1 MHVISGLLGMVIG
14 LSAAGSFAGACIGAT
29 VGILVAEILTL
40 RRRVQLLETKISRT
54 AIAGEEVVFSPLP
67 GAEDD
72 LAQAA
77 AKQAAASPARPEVPA
92 PGSPATGPQTPPYST
107 ETGGETAVD
116 RFFAG
121 LAGGAGSLAALVARF
136 FTGGN
141 LVLKIGVLILFC
153 GVAFL
158 LKYAAQRNL
167 VPLEFRL
174 IGVALGGMAL
184 LAGGWLLRGR
194 KMGYGLMLQGGG
206 IGILYLVVYA
216 AARLYQ
222 MLPAGLSLAVMI
234 GLVMLSSLLAVLQ
247 QSRSLAI
254 AGSVG
259 GYLAPV
265 LMSSGEGS
273 HLLLFSYYALLN
285 CGILA
290 IAWFRSWR
298 VLNLVG
304 FFFTF
309 AIATLWG
316 AEAYQ
321 PSHFSTTEPFLIF
334 FFLLFV
340 AVSVLHAHRQPIE
353 LRGYID
359 GPLVFGLP
367 LVTSVL
373 QYHLVRDF
381 AYGTALSALFLGF
394 FYTTLAGLLWRRLQ
408 GGMRQLTEAFL
419 ALGVVFG
426 SLAIP
431 LAFDNRWTSAA
442 WSLEGAAMVWVGVRQ
457 RRLAARLFALVL
469 LAGAAVFF
477 SAAGNYPHAATA
489 FLNHYFFG
497 CLFIAG
503 SSLFSSWYLDGNG
516 GRLHRWERYLPLPLL
531 VWGLLWWY
539 GGGWRESVEQFAAG
553 QLVHVVLLFVTASV
567 MAMTMI
573 GRGIGWQRLLLAQAL
588 HLPALALSL
597 AFALQGLPFNGHLL
611 AGWGL
616 LVWPVA
622 VAMGYRLL
630 FLVEDNWPVRL
641 AGAWHAGMLILL
653 LVLACHEAA
662 WAMRRLVGFA
672 EAWQLAC
679 WGLGPAVAIFCLARW
694 CKGLRWPCGKHPQAY
709 LLAGAALA
717 SLWLILWNIYAVS
730 RSGDPDPLPYLPFV
744 NPLEL
749 SQFLSLAVS
758 RFWGR
763 AVMHSPVPPGFTA
776 VKRLLPAVVG
786 GVAFLALNG
795 VVARVVHFYGGIF
808 YDSLSLYHSAVF
820 QAALAA
826 LWCSCALVITVLA
839 ARRGNRKLWCVGA
852 ALLALVVVKLFV
864 IDLAGTGTV
873 ARIVSFLVVGGL
885 MLVIGYFSPL
895 PPLRKEE

>member
-1 MHVISGLLGMVIG
+1 MHVIIGLLGMLIG
-14 LSAAGSFAGACIGAT
+14 LSTAGSFAGAGIGAT
-29 VGILVAEILTL
+29 VGILAAEILAL
-40 RRRVQLLETKISRT
+40 RRRLNVLEAKISQPAT
-54 AIAGEEVVFSPLP
+54 AEEVVFAPLP
-67 GAEDD
+67 EAEEH
-72 LAQAA
+72 LSQTMAG
-77 AKQAAASPARPEVPA
+77 PAVENPVRAGTPAVESSESGPGTPLPRPE
-92 PGSPATGPQTPPYST
+92 
-107 ETGGETAVD
+107 EGGETAVD
-116 RFFAG
+116 RFFAA

-141 LVLKIGVLILFC
+141 LVLKIGVLILFF

-174 IGVALGGMAL
+174 IGVAIGGLVMLG
-184 LAGGWLLRGR
+184 GGWLLRAR
-194 KMGYGLMLQGGG
+194 QLGYGLMLQGGG

-216 AARLYQ
+216 AARLYN
-222 MLPAGLSLAVMI
+222 MLPIGLSLAVMI

-265 LMSSGEGS
+265 LMSSGGGS
-273 HLLLFSYYALLN
+273 HVLLFSYYALLN

-298 VLNLVG
+298 ELNLLG

-321 PSHFSTTEPFLIF
+321 PDHFATTEPFLVF
-334 FFLLFV
+334 FFLLYV
-340 AVSVLHAHRQPIE
+340 AVSVLHAHRQPVE
-353 LRGYID
+353 LRGFID

-367 LVTSVL
+367 LVASVL

-381 AYGTALSALFLGF
+381 AYGTALSALLLGL
-394 FYTTLAGLLWRRLQ
+394 FYAILAAMLWRRLQ
-408 GGMRQLTEAFL
+408 GGLRQLTEAFL
-419 ALGVVFG
+419 ALAVVFG

-442 WSLEGAAMVWVGVRQ
+442 WSIEGAAMVWVGVRQ
-457 RRLAARLFALVL
+457 QRLAARLFALL
-469 LAGAAVFF
+469 LQVGAAVLF
-477 SAAGNYPHAATA
+477 AADGLYPHASMA

-503 SSLFSSWYLDGNG
+503 SSLFSSWYLDDNG
-516 GRLHRWERYLPLPLL
+516 DRLRPWERHLPLPLL

-539 GGGWRESVEQFAAG
+539 GGGWREAVEQFAAG
-553 QLVHVVLLFVTASV
+553 QFVHILLLFVTASV
-567 MAMTMI
+567 MMMTMV
-573 GRGIGWQRLLLAQAL
+573 GRAIAWHRLLLAQAL
-588 HLPALALSL
+588 HLPVLLYGLAI
-597 AFALQGLPFNGHLL
+597 ALQGLPFNGHLL

-616 LVWPVA
+616 VIWPVA
-622 VAMGYRLL
+622 VGMGYRLL
-630 FLVEDNWPVRL
+630 YLVEDSWPSRL
-641 AGAWHAGMLILL
+641 TVAWHAGLLALL
-653 LVLACHEAA
+653 LVLFSHESA
-662 WAMRRLVGFA
+662 WVMRRLVGFA
-672 EAWQLAC
+672 EVWQLAC
-679 WGLGPAVAIFCLARW
+679 WGLVPAAAIYCIAKWGDR
-694 CKGLRWPCGKHPQAY
+694 LRWPCGKHPNAY
-709 LLAGAALA
+709 MLAGA
-717 SLWLILWNIYAVS
+717 SLGGIWLVLWNVYAVS
-730 RSGDPDPLPYLPFV
+730 LSGDPDPLPYLPLI

-749 SQFLSLAVS
+749 SQFLSLAVLLL
-758 RFWGR
+758 WGR
-763 AVMHSPVPPGFTA
+763 SCMRLPMPPSFTA
-776 VKRLLPAVVG
+776 VIRFLPSVVG
-786 GVAFLALNG
+786 CIGFLALNG
-795 VVARVVHFYGGIF
+795 VVARVVHFYGGV
-808 YDSLSLYHSAVF
+808 YYNLLSFFHSSVF

-826 LWCSCALVITVLA
+826 LWCTCALIITVLA
-839 ARRGNRKLWCVGA
+839 ARRGNRKLWCIGA
-852 ALLALVVVKLFV
+852 TLLALVVIKLFI

>member
-1 MHVISGLLGMVIG
+1 MHIVSGLLGMVIG
-14 LSAAGSFAGACIGAT
+14 LAAAGSFAGACLGAT
-29 VGILVAEILTL
+29 VGILVAEILAL
-40 RRRVQLLETKISRT
+40 RRRLQVLEKTVSRPAT
-54 AIAGEEVVFSPLP
+54 AEEVVFSPLP
-67 GAEDD
+67 ESEDD
-72 LAQAA
+72 LAR
-77 AKQAAASPARPEVPA
+77 AKAGQAASPVRTWPPA
-92 PGSPATGPQTPPYST
+92 PVSPAAGPETPPYSADA
-107 ETGGETAVD
+107 EGETAVD

-121 LAGGAGSLAALVARF
+121 LAGGAGSLAALAARF

-141 LVLKIGVLILFC
+141 LVLKIGVLVLFC

-167 VPLEFRL
+167 LPLEFRL
-174 IGVALGGMAL
+174 IGVALGG
-184 LAGGWLLRGR
+184 LAMLGGGWLLRGR
-194 KMGYGLMLQGGG
+194 QMGYGLMLQGGG

-234 GLVMLSSLLAVLQ
+234 GLVMLSSLLALLQ

-265 LMSSGEGS
+265 LMSSGGGS

-298 VLNLVG
+298 ELNLLG

-321 PSHFSTTEPFLIF
+321 PGHFATTEPFLIF

-340 AVSVLHAHRQPIE
+340 AVSVLHAHRQPVK
-353 LRGYID
+353 LRGFID

-367 LVTSVL
+367 LVASVL

-381 AYGTALSALFLGF
+381 AYGTALSALLLGLM
-394 FYTTLAGLLWRRLQ
+394 YAGLACLLWRRLQ

-419 ALGVVFG
+419 ALAVVFG

-457 RRLAARLFALVL
+457 QRLAARLFALVL
-469 LAGAAVFF
+469 QIGAAVLF
-477 SAAGNYPHAATA
+477 AADGIYPHAATA
-489 FLNHYFFG
+489 FLNHYFLG
-497 CLFIAG
+497 CLLIAA
-503 SSLFSSWYLDGNG
+503 SSLFSSWYLDGG
-516 GRLHRWERYLPLPLL
+516 GRLRPWERYLPLPLL

-573 GRGIGWQRLLLAQAL
+573 GRAIGWQRLLLAQAL
-588 HLPALALSL
+588 HLPALALCL
-597 AFALQGLPFNGHLL
+597 VYALQELPFNGHLL

-630 FLVEDNWPVRL
+630 YLVEDSWPLRL
-641 AGAWHAGMLILL
+641 AGAWHAGMLMLL
-653 LVLACHEAA
+653 LALACHEAA
-662 WAMRRLVGFA
+662 WAMRRLIGFT

-679 WGLGPAVAIFCLARW
+679 WGLVPAAAIFGLARW
-694 CKGLRWPCGKHPQAY
+694 GDRLRWPCGKHPGAY
-709 LLAGAALA
+709 LLAGASLA
-717 SLWLILWNIYAVS
+717 SLWLMLWNIHAVS
-730 RSGDPDPLPYLPFV
+730 RSGDPEPLPYLPIL

-749 SQFLSLAVS
+749 SQFLSLAAIL
-758 RFWGR
+758 FWSR
-763 AVMHSPVPPGFTA
+763 AVMRSPAPPGFLA
-776 VKRLLPAVVG
+776 VNRLLPAAVG
-786 GVAFLALNG
+786 GIAFLNLNG
-795 VVARVVHFYGGIF
+795 VVARVVHFYGGVF
-808 YDSLSLYHSAVF
+808 YDSLSLYYSDVF

-826 LWCSCALVITVLA
+826 LWCTCALVITVLA
-839 ARRGNRKLWCVGA
+839 TRRGNRTLWFVGA

-895 PPLRKEE
+895 PPHRKEE